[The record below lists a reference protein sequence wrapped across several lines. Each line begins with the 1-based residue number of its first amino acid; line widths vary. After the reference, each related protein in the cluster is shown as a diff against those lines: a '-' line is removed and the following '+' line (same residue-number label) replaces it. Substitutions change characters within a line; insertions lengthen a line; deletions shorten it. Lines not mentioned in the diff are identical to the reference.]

1 LTLLVSKDKLL
12 NSKNIFMPVVK
23 VIEIM
28 SNSSK
33 SWEDA
38 AQQAVAEASKSLHNI
53 KSIYIKDHSATV
65 NDNKIK
71 EYRITAQLSF
81 ELDNGKIN

>member
-1 LTLLVSKDKLL
+1 LL

-38 AQQAVAEASKSLHNI
+38 AQQAIAEASKSLHNI

>member
-1 LTLLVSKDKLL
+1 
-12 NSKNIFMPVVK
+12 MPVVK

-28 SNSSK
+28 SNSNK

-65 NDNKIK
+65 NNNKIE

-81 ELDNGKIN
+81 ELDKNASN

>member
-1 LTLLVSKDKLL
+1 MS
-12 NSKNIFMPVVK
+12 VVK

-28 SNSSK
+28 SNSNK

-38 AQQAVAEASKSLHNI
+38 AQQAVAEASKTLHNI

-65 NDNKIK
+65 NEDKIQ

-81 ELDNGKIN
+81 ELEDGRTNGK